1 MPVAKTSIRSIK
13 RKEPV
18 YDDFRNGISEEE
30 IASVKTNK
38 NAVVYGIGGGA
49 ICFGASFFLGS
60 MAANSME
67 ENSGS
72 GTALAA
78 STAAGGGLGTYLF
91 VKAGKAK
98 DRKDAV
104 DVIKRKRKSR
114 QLTPPEANTELQ
126 DLNKQIQEEKEKREN
141 LRKQHE
147 ALLKQLE
154 DKKKEE

>member
-1 MPVAKTSIRSIK
+1 
-13 RKEPV
+13 
-18 YDDFRNGISEEE
+18 
-30 IASVKTNK
+30 
-38 NAVVYGIGGGA
+38 
-49 ICFGASFFLGS
+49 
-60 MAANSME
+60 ME